1 MANRIYLLYRQA
13 ALEGTVAWLTDN
25 IKVALV
31 TNGYVPNTTT
41 DQFLSIIG
49 GGNIPTNGK
58 SANLASKTSTLGTA
72 NAANITFFSV
82 TGSTATQIVL
92 YKDTGSD
99 ATSPLIMLIDT
110 ATNLPVIPNGGDI
123 SVQWDSGANK
133 IFTLFAGLSEAD
145 RGLVTRLRD
154 WLRGLGI
161 PARQSPG
168 GLWIPTPTIVQ
179 G

>member
-1 MANRIYLLYRQA
+1 MYLLGRQA
-13 ALEGTVAWLTDN
+13 FLEGTIAWLTDN
-25 IKVALV
+25 MKVALV
-31 TNGYVPNTTT
+31 TNGYTPNTTT
-41 DQFLSIIG
+41 DQFQSIIG
-49 GGNIPTNGK
+49 GGNIVAT

-72 NAANITFFSV
+72 NAANVTWSSV
-82 TGSTATQIVL
+82 SGSTATYIVL
-92 YKDTGSD
+92 YKDTGSG

-110 ATNLPVIPNGGDI
+110 ATNLPVTPNGGDI

-161 PARQSPG
+161 PAQQSPG
-168 GLWIPTPTIVQ
+168 GLWIPEPKIVQ
-179 G
+179 V